1 MNITIEEYRK
11 LFNINPSG
19 DINLSYQEINK
30 ILDIKPAERDTN
42 GFKVTFELIVEKY
55 QKYVDIWKK
64 TKGTRDPKYISKAD
78 ELMSPWEFLLKKKY
92 LELFQEPKGKR
103 ERYLFGNMDE
113 LELRSVLHDFLN
125 SLGVP
130 IKGQVVKPLN
140 SNIVLHSKVA
150 DYGSTEKEN
159 SFESD
164 APPNW

>member
-1 MNITIEEYRK
+1 MNITIEEFRTY
-11 LFNINPSG
+11 FNINPTG
-19 DINLSYQEINK
+19 NIDLSFNEMNE
-30 ILDIKPAERDTN
+30 ILDIKPAERDSN

-55 QKYVDIWKK
+55 QKYVDMWKK
-64 TKGTRDPKYISKAD
+64 SKGARDPKYISKAD
-78 ELMSPWEFLLKKKY
+78 ELISPWDFLLKKKY

-103 ERYLFGNMDE
+103 ERYLFGAMDE
-113 LELRSVLHDFLN
+113 VELRSSLHDFLN

-140 SNIVLHSKVA
+140 SNIILHSKVA
-150 DYGSTEKEN
+150 DYGSEKES